1 MANGENFNLQIT
13 SNDTFREIF
22 QGSAE
27 GIIMVNREGRIMLAN
42 PVSETMFGFGP
53 GELIGRSL
61 EDLLPARYRGM
72 HSHLRMSYNEH
83 PSPRRMGVGRDLMAV
98 RSDGTEFPVE
108 VSLSHKEIQ
117 GELLVMAF
125 VIDITERKK
134 AEEALRSSEEQLLLY
149 AAELERKVHV
159 RTEALKRSVHEL
171 EKEVEVRKR
180 AEEEA
185 RKALEKERELN
196 ELKSKFVSIASH
208 EFRTPLSTIMS
219 SASLVSQYR
228 QKGDLEKID
237 KHTARIKSNV
247 NHLTA
252 ILNDFLSLGKLEEG
266 RVEITTEPISITEFL
281 REIQEEL
288 KSSLKAGQKIVVYLP
303 DENIAMKTDPR
314 ILRNILFNLI
324 SNAIK
329 YSEENKNIY
338 LSSSTREGQL
348 RIAVKDEGIGIPEDD
363 KKHMFDRF
371 FRASNAIN
379 IQGTGLGLNI
389 VKRYID
395 LLNGSIEFESEYG
408 RGSTFTIEIPL
419 NNQSTD

>member
-1 MANGENFNLQIT
+1 MATNEKINLQIT

-27 GIIMVNREGRIMLAN
+27 GIIMVNREGTILLAN
-42 PVSETMFGFGP
+42 PVSETMFGYEEGK
-53 GELIGRSL
+53 LIGQSL
-61 EDLLPARYRGM
+61 EDLLPPRYRGM
-72 HSHLRMSYNEH
+72 HTHLRKTFGEH
-83 PSPRRMGVGRDLMAV
+83 PSPRRMGVGRDLMAI
-98 RSDGTEFPVE
+98 RLDGTEFPVE
-108 VSLSHKEIQ
+108 VSLSYKEVK
-117 GELLVMAF
+117 GDLLVMAF
-125 VIDITERKK
+125 IIDISERKK
-134 AEEALRSSEEQLLLY
+134 AEEALKSSEEQLLLY
-149 AAELERKVHV
+149 AAELERKVQA
-159 RTEALKRSVHEL
+159 RTEALNRSVHEL

-185 RKALEKERELN
+185 QKALEKERELN

-228 QKGDLEKID
+228 EKGEFDKID

-266 RVEITTEPISITEFL
+266 RVEINPGELDVPEFL
-281 REIQEEL
+281 HEIQEEL
-288 KSSLKAGQKIVVYLP
+288 KSTLKPGQKIVVYTP
-303 DENIAMKTDPR
+303 AGNHVIKVDSR

-324 SNAIK
+324 SNASK
-329 YSEENKNIY
+329 YSDENKNIY
-338 LSSSTREGQL
+338 VSLSRREDNI
-348 RIAVKDEGIGIPEDD
+348 RISVKDEGIGVPEDD

-371 FRASNAIN
+371 FRASNATN

-395 LLNGSIEFESEYG
+395 LLNGTIEFESEYG
-408 RGSTFTIEIPL
+408 KGSTFTVEVPRSE
-419 NNQSTD
+419 ST

>member
-1 MANGENFNLQIT
+1 MPNTEKFDLQIT

-27 GIIMVNREGRIMLAN
+27 GIIMVNKHGTILLAN
-42 PVSETMFGFGP
+42 PVAETMFGFENGQ
-53 GELIGRSL
+53 LIGTSL
-61 EDLLPARYRGM
+61 EELLPARFRGTHM
-72 HSHLRMSYNEH
+72 HLRKGFSEH
-83 PSPRRMGVGRDLMAV
+83 PSPRRMGIGRDLMAMRRD
-98 RSDGTEFPVE
+98 RSEFPVE
-108 VSLSHKEIQ
+108 VSLSYKETQ

-125 VIDITERKK
+125 IIDITERKK
-134 AEEALRSSEEQLLLY
+134 AEEALKSSEEQLLLY
-149 AAELERKVHV
+149 AAELERKVQA
-159 RTEALKRSVHEL
+159 RTEALNRSVHEL
-171 EKEVEVRKR
+171 EKEVEVRKK
-180 AEEEA
+180 AEEDA

-219 SASLVSQYR
+219 SASLITQYR
-228 QKGDLEKID
+228 QKGEFEKID

-266 RVEITTEPISITEFL
+266 RVELNEERLNISDFL
-281 REIQEEL
+281 HEIQEEL
-288 KSSLKAGQKIVVYLP
+288 KSTLKPGQKIAVYSP
-303 DENIAMKTDPR
+303 SENHEIKVDPR

-324 SNAIK
+324 SNASK
-329 YSEENKNIY
+329 YSDENKNIY
-338 LSSSTREGQL
+338 LTCSSREDYI
-348 RIAVKDEGIGIPEDD
+348 RISVKDEGIGIPEDD

-371 FRASNAIN
+371 FRASNAGN

-395 LLNGSIEFESEYG
+395 LLNGTIEFESEYG
-408 RGSTFTIEIPL
+408 KGSTFTIEIR
-419 NNQSTD
+419 SVS

>member
-1 MANGENFNLQIT
+1 MPNSKKINLQIT

-27 GIIMVNREGRIMLAN
+27 GIIMVNREGTILLAN
-42 PVSETMFGFGP
+42 PVSETMFGFEDGD
-53 GELIGRSL
+53 LIGMNMD
-61 EDLLPARYRGM
+61 ELLPERFRGT
-72 HSHLRMSYNEH
+72 HSHLRKSFSEH
-83 PSPRRMGVGRDLMAV
+83 PSPRRMGIGRDLMAV
-98 RSDGTEFPVE
+98 RRDGSEFPVE
-108 VSLSHKEIQ
+108 VSLSYKETN
-117 GELLVMAF
+117 GDLLVMAF
-125 VIDITERKK
+125 IIDITERKK

-149 AAELERKVHV
+149 AAELERKVQA
-159 RTEALKRSVHEL
+159 RTEQLNRSVHEL
-171 EKEVEVRKR
+171 EKEVEVRKK
-180 AEEEA
+180 AEEDA

-219 SASLVSQYR
+219 SASLVSQYL
-228 QKGDLEKID
+228 QKGDMEKID

-266 RVEITTEPISITEFL
+266 RVEITEEAISISEFL
-281 REIQEEL
+281 HEVQEEL
-288 KSSLKAGQKIVVYLP
+288 KSGLKPGQKIVVYAP
-303 DENIAMKTDPR
+303 GEQRPVKVDPR

-324 SNAIK
+324 SNASK
-329 YSEENKNIY
+329 YSEENRNIY
-338 LSSSTREGQL
+338 LTSSFTDNSL

-363 KKHMFDRF
+363 KRHMFDRF

-395 LLNGSIEFESEYG
+395 LLNGNIEFESEYG
-408 RGSTFTIEIPL
+408 KGSTFTIEIPA
-419 NNQSTD
+419 N

>member
-1 MANGENFNLQIT
+1 MANSEKVNLQIT

-27 GIIMVNREGRIMLAN
+27 GIIMVNREGTILLAN
-42 PVSETMFGFGP
+42 PVSETMFGFDQ
-53 GELIGRSL
+53 GELIGKSL
-61 EDLLPARYRGM
+61 EELLPPRFRGM
-72 HSHLRMSYNEH
+72 HSHLRMSFNEH
-83 PSPRRMGVGRDLMAV
+83 PSPRRMGIGRDLMAI
-98 RSDGTEFPVE
+98 RRDGSEFPVE
-108 VSLSHKEIQ
+108 VSLSYKQ
-117 GELLVMAF
+117 TKGELLVMAF
-125 VIDITERKK
+125 IIDITERKK
-134 AEEALRSSEEQLLLY
+134 AEEALKSSEEQLLLY
-149 AAELERKVHV
+149 AAELERKVQA
-159 RTEALKRSVHEL
+159 RTEALNRSVHEL

-180 AEEEA
+180 AEEDA

-237 KHTARIKSNV
+237 KHTSRIKSNV

-266 RVEITTEPISITEFL
+266 RVEIVIEEINIPEFL

-288 KSSLKAGQKIVVYLP
+288 KSSLKAEQKIVVYIPEEHRGL
-303 DENIAMKTDPR
+303 KTDPR

-324 SNAIK
+324 SNASK
-329 YSEENKNIY
+329 YSDENRNIY
-338 LSSSTREGQL
+338 LTCAFRDEHV

-395 LLNGSIEFESEYG
+395 LLNGKIEFESEYG
-408 RGSTFTIEIPL
+408 KGSTFTIEIPIE
-419 NNQSTD
+419 NK

>member
-1 MANGENFNLQIT
+1 MSNSEKINLQIT

-27 GIIMVNREGRIMLAN
+27 GIIMVNREGTILLAN
-42 PVSETMFGFGP
+42 PVSETMFGYAY
-53 GELIGRSL
+53 GELIGKSL
-61 EDLLPARYRGM
+61 EALLPPRFRGT
-72 HSHLRMSYNEH
+72 HTHLRKSFNEH

-98 RSDGTEFPVE
+98 RQDGSEFPVE
-108 VSLSHKEIQ
+108 VSLSYKESK
-117 GELLVMAF
+117 GDLLIMAF
-125 VIDITERKK
+125 IIDITERKK
-134 AEEALRSSEEQLLLY
+134 AEEALKSSEEQLLLY
-149 AAELERKVHV
+149 AAELERKVQA
-159 RTEALKRSVHEL
+159 RTEALNRSVHEL
-171 EKEVEVRKR
+171 EKEVEVRKK

-228 QKGDLEKID
+228 QKGEMDKID

-266 RVEITTEPISITEFL
+266 RVEINPERINISEFL
-281 REIQEEL
+281 KEIQEEL
-288 KSSLKAGQKIVVYLP
+288 KSSLKPGQTIIIYVPADHAPVVV
-303 DENIAMKTDPR
+303 DPR

-329 YSEENKNIY
+329 YSDENRNIY
-338 LSSSTREGQL
+338 LTCTFRDDVL
-348 RIAVKDEGIGIPEDD
+348 RLAVKDEGIGIPEDD
-363 KKHMFDRF
+363 KRHMFDRF

-395 LLNGSIEFESEYG
+395 LLKGKIEFDSEYG
-408 RGSTFTIEIPL
+408 QGSTFTIEIPV
-419 NNQSTD
+419 